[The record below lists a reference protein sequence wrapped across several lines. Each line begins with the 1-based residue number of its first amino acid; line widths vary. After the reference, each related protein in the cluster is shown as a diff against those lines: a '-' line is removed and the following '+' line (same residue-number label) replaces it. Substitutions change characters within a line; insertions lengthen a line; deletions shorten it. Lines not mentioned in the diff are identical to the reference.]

1 MAQHRHYSGDPRDW
15 EAKLDR
21 VMTRMKATSYSW
33 NYDRV
38 SAWIRF
44 ERNGEPYAFHQ
55 SIDRAGARK
64 VALYN
69 GVDCL
74 AQLVLT
80 LEDLCRMG
88 ERGIYDLGTFL
99 VGFKAL
105 PPPRAIPE
113 PFRRLGFAEE
123 PTSVE
128 QVRARYK
135 ALTKIHHPDV
145 VGGDAAEF
153 IALRAAYAAALA
165 LMNGG
170 SADDDDAD

>member
-1 MAQHRHYSGDPRDW
+1 MPQRRHYSGDPRDW

-21 VMTRMKATSYSW
+21 VMTRMKAAPYSW
-33 NYDRV
+33 NYDRT

-44 ERNGEPYAFHQ
+44 ERNGEPYYLHQ
-55 SIDRAGARK
+55 SIGRAGARQ
-64 VALYN
+64 VDLYN

-88 ERGIYDLGTFL
+88 ERGIYELGTFL
-99 VGFKAL
+99 AGFKAL
-105 PPPRAIPE
+105 PPPPAIPE

-128 QVRARYK
+128 QIRARFK
-135 ALTKIHHPDV
+135 TLTKVHHPDV
-145 VGGDAAEF
+145 AGGDATEF
-153 IALRAAYAAALA
+153 IALRAAYDAALQ
-165 LMNGG
+165 LVNGG
-170 SADDDDAD
+170 STDDGDAL